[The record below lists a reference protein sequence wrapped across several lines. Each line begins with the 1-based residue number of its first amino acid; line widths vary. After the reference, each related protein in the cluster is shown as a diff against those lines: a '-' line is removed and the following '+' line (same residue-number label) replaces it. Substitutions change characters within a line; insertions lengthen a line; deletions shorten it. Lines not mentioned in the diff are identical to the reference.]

1 MKNYDV
7 IVIGGGASGMMAA
20 GRAAER
26 GKRVLLLEKN
36 AHLGAKLKITGGG
49 RCNIT
54 NAEEDEQI
62 LLTHYGDAKPFLHS
76 PFSQF
81 GVKDTFTFFESRGL
95 LLVIQAH
102 KRVFPK
108 TEKAIDVFRV
118 LEKYIKEGKV
128 EVRAKSNVE
137 RIEKEGNKVSA
148 VIVNG
153 KKLIAE
159 SFILAT
165 GGKSHPETG
174 STGDGF
180 IWLEKLGHMVKEPT
194 PTIVPIAVRDEW
206 IKKLA
211 GVTLSAVKIS
221 FFLEEASFAKAS
233 AVQRQKINLKGD
245 ILCTHFGLSGPLI
258 LNSAGDI
265 ADLLHE
271 GAVTAKIDA
280 HPQED
285 IGSLDKKI
293 TAIFDFNKNK
303 SLKNI
308 WNAIAPVG
316 TGHALLPLLDIKPDT
331 KVNGITKDQRRQ
343 IVDLLKALPVTITG
357 LMGYDRAVVADGGLS
372 LEEVETRT
380 MRSKLY
386 SNLYITGDLL
396 HISRP
401 SGGYSLQLCWT
412 TGYVAGSNS

>member
-1 MKNYDV
+1 MNKSDSNYDV

-20 GRAAER
+20 GRAAEHGR
-26 GKRVLLLEKN
+26 KVLLLEKN
-36 AHLGAKLKITGGG
+36 AELGAKLKITGGG

-54 NAEEDEQI
+54 NAEEDEQV
-62 LLTHYGDAKPFLHS
+62 LLSHYGKAKGFLHS

-95 LLVIQAH
+95 PLVVQVR
-102 KRVFPK
+102 KRAFPK
-108 TEKAIDVFRV
+108 TEKAIDVFKV
-118 LEKYIKEGKV
+118 LEKYLQSGKV
-128 EVRAKSNVE
+128 EIMTKSKVE
-137 RIEKEGNKVSA
+137 KIQTENGQISYVM
-148 VIVNG
+148 VNG
-153 KKLIAE
+153 KKFVG
-159 SFILAT
+159 SSYILAT

-180 IWLEKLGHMVKEPT
+180 SWLETLGHIVKEPT
-194 PTIVPIAVRDEW
+194 PTIVPIAVQDGW

-211 GVTLSAVKIS
+211 GVTLKAIYIT
-221 FFLEEASFAKAS
+221 FFLEGKRKF
-233 AVQRQKINLKGD
+233 VLKGD

-258 LNSAGDI
+258 LNSAGKI

-271 GAVTAKIDA
+271 GAITARIDV
-280 HPQED
+280 HPKES

-293 TAIFDFNKNK
+293 TSVFDLNKNK
-303 SLKNI
+303 SLKNV

-316 TGHALLPLLDIKPDT
+316 TGPALMPLLNNIKPDI
-331 KVNGITKDQRRQ
+331 KIHSISKEQRRQ
-343 IVDLLKALPVTITG
+343 IVDLLKALPVTVTG

-372 LEEVETRT
+372 LEEVDTRT
-380 MRSKLY
+380 MRSKKF
-386 SNLYITGDLL
+386 SNLYVTGDLL

-412 TGYVAGSNS
+412 TGFVAGSNA